1 MKKQVALVP
10 IVLLSISLAVVQGC
24 SEEPTAKAN
33 QTPTCMV
40 SDRVTFL
47 KSFVI
52 EDKTYFL
59 YERRGGFADK
69 MSYLEFYDVK
79 PEFDQ
84 CGESTIERIS
94 QVPVDD
100 LGNNPV
106 RIIIKDMLIDIEYG
120 DTPYSSP
127 DLAALPVEVQ

>member
-10 IVLLSISLAVVQGC
+10 IALLSISLAVVQGC
-24 SEEPTAKAN
+24 NKEPTVK
-33 QTPTCMV
+33 TEPSPTCMV

-52 EDKTYFL
+52 TDKTYFL

-69 MSYLEFYDVK
+69 ISYLEFYDVK

-84 CGESTIERIS
+84 CGESNIARIS

-127 DLAALPVEVQ
+127 DLATLRIEVH